1 MRTGRS
7 TRSRVSQSPRY
18 TWPMLRLKNHR
29 NLCTQACLSV
39 LVLCL
44 CGPAQAQWAW
54 RDASGKMQFSDLPPP
69 RETPER
75 DILKRPPNQQRQQEQ
90 QRQAVIVSPYLSPA
104 SAAAAVA
111 SAASASAGALA
122 KAELDKQEAKQQQLK
137 QRQEQDALAKQ
148 QQLQQAEARKLA
160 EQRRDNCGRAQD
172 NLRLLQAR
180 TKLLRTDERGESVL
194 MDETQ
199 REAELQR
206 TRSVISSDC
215 G

>member
-1 MRTGRS
+1 MQRS
-7 TRSRVSQSPRY
+7 
-18 TWPMLRLKNHR
+18 KNHP
-29 NLCTQACLSV
+29 NLSRQAALGL

-44 CGPAQAQWAW
+44 CSPVLAQWAW
-54 RDASGKMQFSDLPPP
+54 RDAGGKMQFSDLPPP

-75 DILKRPPNQQRQQEQ
+75 DILKRPPNQQRQ
-90 QRQAVIVSPYLSPA
+90 AVVVSPYLSPA
-104 SAAAAVA
+104 SAAAAAA
-111 SAASASAGALA
+111 SAASASADALA
-122 KAELDKQEAKQQQLK
+122 KAESAIQEAKQQQLK
-137 QRQEQDALAKQ
+137 QRQEQDALTKQ
-148 QQLQQAEARKLA
+148 QQLQQAEARKVA

-180 TKLLRTDERGESVL
+180 TKLLQTDQRGESVL
-194 MDETQ
+194 LDETQ